1 VCALIK
7 QSSLDALLDVSDIV
21 EVVSGYTSLRKRGAT
36 HSGLCP
42 FHQEKTPSFTVS
54 ADKGLYYCFGCGEGG
69 NVFTFLEHIESLSFV
84 EAAEQLAQRFA
95 VVLEYEDGGG
105 ADLQAR
111 GGEKRLLDLLEKTAT
126 FYQRFLWESK
136 DGARAQEYLESRGLR
151 RDVCGLFRVG
161 LAPAGWHGLYGKARE
176 QGFTEQEL
184 EAAGLMVR
192 GPGKTYDRFRARL
205 MFPLVDHRGRVVGFG
220 GRSLGDESPKY
231 LNSSEGPVYRKGRLL
246 YGLFQARKAI
256 AEADEVLVVE
266 GYTDVLGL
274 SQADVHNAVA
284 SMGTAL
290 TDGQLDLLARFT
302 RNVSFMFDAD
312 RAGAEAAVR
321 SGDLARRHGFHPM
334 VVALPA
340 GSDPADVATSGG
352 AEAVARL
359 TRNKLSLLG
368 YELRR
373 ALDSGDVATVEGRV
387 RAFDVVREILSRAG
401 SPKEREEEMRVVADR
416 LRLTSDSIELL
427 LRTPATTPGS
437 STGRVGRRMPFGSAG
452 AGPAR
457 WSQGDVPTAYRER
470 LRSPEATVER
480 EFLVAAFSHP
490 EAAVPLLEGI
500 TPEHFVDPLHRD
512 VFLGLHRMLTSPDP
526 AREVTSLAG
535 IDTDM
540 GRFFVRLAVEADS
553 VLYSAAVLGER
564 HLRLQEQFLA
574 REGADLRRS
583 LEEDSVEVDTEQRL
597 LRLEQLLHQVRA
609 AAAGLE
615 EE

>member
-1 VCALIK
+1 MCPRIK
-7 QSSLDALLDVSDIV
+7 QSSLDALIDVSDIV

-42 FHQEKTPSFTVS
+42 FHQEKTPSFTIS
-54 ADKGLYYCFGCGEGG
+54 ADKGLFYCFGCGEGG
-69 NVFTFLEHIESLSFV
+69 NVFTFLEHIENLSFV
-84 EAAEQLAQRFA
+84 EAAEQLANRFA

-105 ADLQAR
+105 ADPQAR
-111 GGEKRLLDLLEKTAT
+111 GGEKRLLDLLEKTAA

-136 DGARAQEYLESRGLR
+136 EGARAQEYLEGRGLR
-151 RDVCGLFRVG
+151 RDVCELFRVG
-161 LAPAGWHGLYGKARE
+161 LAPAGWRGLFGKARE

-192 GPGKTYDRFRARL
+192 QPGKTYDRFRARL

-220 GRSLGDESPKY
+220 GRSLGDDPPKY
-231 LNSSEGPVYRKGRLL
+231 LNSSEGPVYSKSRLL

-274 SQADVHNAVA
+274 SQADVHHVVA
-284 SMGTAL
+284 SMGTSL
-290 TDGQLDLLARFT
+290 TDGQLDLLTRFT
-302 RNVSFMFDAD
+302 RNVTFMFDAD

-321 SGDLARRHGFHPM
+321 SGDLARRHGLHPM
-334 VVALPA
+334 VVELPP

-352 AEAVARL
+352 AEAVERL
-359 TRNKLSLLG
+359 TRGKLSLLG

-373 ALDSGDVATVEGRV
+373 ALDTSDVATVEGRV
-387 RAFDVVREILSRAG
+387 RAFDVVREILSRAV

-416 LRLTSDSIELL
+416 LRLTSDSMELL
-427 LRTPATTPGS
+427 LRTPAASGS
-437 STGRVGRRMPFGSAG
+437 LTGRVGRRMFGRSAG
-452 AGPAR
+452 ARPTQ
-457 WSQGDVPTAYRER
+457 WPQGDVPPAYQER

-490 EAAVPLLEGI
+490 EAAVPLLDGI
-500 TPEHFVDPLHRD
+500 TPEHFVDPLHRE
-512 VFLGLHRMLTSPDP
+512 VFLGLHRVLTAPDP

-535 IDTDM
+535 VDTDM

-553 VLYSAAVLGER
+553 ALYSAAVLGER

-574 REGADLRRS
+574 REVAGLRRS
-583 LEEDSVEVDTEQRL
+583 LGEDTVEVDTEQRL

-609 AAAGLE
+609 AATGLE

>member
-1 VCALIK
+1 MCALIK

-54 ADKGLYYCFGCGEGG
+54 ADKGLFYCFGCGEGG

-105 ADLQAR
+105 ADRQAR
-111 GGEKRLLDLLEKTAT
+111 GSEKRLLDLLEKTAT

-136 DGARAQEYLESRGLR
+136 EGTRTQEYLESRGLR
-151 RDVCGLFRVG
+151 RDVCEVFRVG
-161 LAPAGWHGLYGKARE
+161 LAPTGWRGLYGKARE
-176 QGFTEQEL
+176 QGFTDQEL

-192 GPGKTYDRFRARL
+192 RPGKTYDRFRARL

-220 GRSLGDESPKY
+220 GRSLGDETPKY
-231 LNSSEGPVYRKGRLL
+231 LNSSDGPVYRKGRLL

-274 SQADVHNAVA
+274 SQAEVHNAVA

-290 TDGQLDLLARFT
+290 TDGQLDLLTRFT
-302 RNVSFMFDAD
+302 RNVTFMFDAD

-321 SGDLARRHGFHPM
+321 SGDLARRHGLHPM
-334 VVALPA
+334 VVALPP

-359 TRNKLSLLG
+359 TRGRLSLLG

-373 ALDSGDVATVEGRV
+373 ALDGTDVATVEGRV
-387 RAFDVVREILSRAG
+387 RAFDVVREILSRAA

-416 LRLTSDSIELL
+416 LRLTPDNIELL
-427 LRTPATTPGS
+427 LRTPVTTSGS
-437 STGRVGRRMPFGSAG
+437 SAGRVGGRMPGESAG
-452 AGPAR
+452 ARPAR

-490 EAAVPLLEGI
+490 EAAVLLLDGI
-500 TPEHFVDPLHRD
+500 TPEHFVDPLHRE
-512 VFLGLHRMLTSPDP
+512 VFLGLHRVLTASDP
-526 AREVTSLAG
+526 TREVTSLAG
-535 IDTDM
+535 ADTDM

-553 VLYSAAVLGER
+553 ALYSAAVLGER

-574 REGADLRRS
+574 REVTDLRRA
-583 LEEDSVEVDTEQRL
+583 LEEDSVEEDTEQRL

-609 AAAGLE
+609 AATGLE

>member
-1 VCALIK
+1 MCALIK

-54 ADKGLYYCFGCGEGG
+54 ADKGLFYCFGCGEGG

-95 VVLEYEDGGG
+95 VELEYEDGGG
-105 ADLQAR
+105 ADRQAR

-126 FYQRFLWESK
+126 FYQRFLWESME
-136 DGARAQEYLESRGLR
+136 GARTQEYLESRGLR
-151 RDVCGLFRVG
+151 RDVCEAFRVG
-161 LAPAGWHGLYGKARE
+161 LAPAGWRGLYAKARE

-184 EAAGLMVR
+184 EATGLVVR
-192 GPGKTYDRFRARL
+192 RPGKTYDRFRARL

-231 LNSSEGPVYRKGRLL
+231 LNSSDGPVYRKGRLL

-274 SQADVHNAVA
+274 SQAEVHNAVA

-290 TDGQLDLLARFT
+290 TDGQLDLLTRFT
-302 RNVSFMFDAD
+302 RNVTFMFDAD

-321 SGDLARRHGFHPM
+321 SGDLARRHGLHPM
-334 VVALPA
+334 VVALPT

-359 TRNKLSLLG
+359 THDKLSLLG

-373 ALDSGDVATVEGRV
+373 ALDGSDVATVDGRV
-387 RAFDVVREILSRAG
+387 RAFDVVREILSRAA

-416 LRLTSDSIELL
+416 LRLTSDNIELL
-427 LRTPATTPGS
+427 LRTPSASGS
-437 STGRVGRRMPFGSAG
+437 SAGRGGGDMPGGSAG
-452 AGPAR
+452 AGPTR
-457 WSQGDVPTAYRER
+457 WPQGDVLAAYRER

-490 EAAVPLLEGI
+490 EAALPLLDGI
-500 TPEHFVDPLHRD
+500 TPEHFVDPLHRE
-512 VFLGLHRMLTSPDP
+512 VFRGLHRVLTASDP
-526 AREVTSLAG
+526 AREVISLAG
-535 IDTDM
+535 ADTDM

-553 VLYSAAVLGER
+553 ALYSTAVLGER

-574 REGADLRRS
+574 REVTELRRS
-583 LEEDSVEVDTEQRL
+583 LEQDGVESDAEQRL

-609 AAAGLE
+609 AATGLE

>member
-36 HSGLCP
+36 HTGLCP

-54 ADKGLYYCFGCGEGG
+54 ADKGLFYCFGCGEGG

-95 VVLEYEDGGG
+95 VPLEYEDGGG
-105 ADLQAR
+105 GDRQVR

-136 DGARAQEYLESRGLR
+136 EGARAQEYLESRGLR
-151 RDVCGLFRVG
+151 RDVCEVFRVG
-161 LAPAGWHGLYGKARE
+161 LAPVGWRGLYGKARE
-176 QGFTEQEL
+176 HGFTDQEL
-184 EAAGLMVR
+184 EAAGLVVR
-192 GPGKTYDRFRARL
+192 QPGKTYDRFRARL

-231 LNSSEGPVYRKGRLL
+231 LNSSEGPVYSKGRLL

-274 SQADVHNAVA
+274 TQAEVHNAVA

-290 TDGQLDLLARFT
+290 TDGQLDLLTRFT
-302 RNVSFMFDAD
+302 RNVTFMFDAD
-312 RAGAEAAVR
+312 RAGAEAAAR
-321 SGDLARRHGFHPM
+321 SGELARRHGLHPM
-334 VVALPA
+334 VVVLPA
-340 GSDPADVATSGG
+340 GSDPADAAISGG
-352 AEAVARL
+352 AEAIARL
-359 TRNKLSLLG
+359 TRAKLSFLG
-368 YELRR
+368 YELKR
-373 ALDSGDVATVEGRV
+373 ALDRGDVTTAEGRV
-387 RAFDVVREILSRAG
+387 RAFDVVREILSRAT
-401 SPKEREEEMRVVADR
+401 SLKEREEEMRVVADR
-416 LRLTSDSIELL
+416 LRLTSDSIEMLM
-427 LRTPATTPGS
+427 RTPPTSGAS
-437 STGRVGRRMPFGSAG
+437 AGRVEGRVPSGSAR
-452 AGPAR
+452 AGSDRRA
-457 WSQGDVPTAYRER
+457 QGDVLAAHRER
-470 LRSPEATVER
+470 LRSPEAAVER

-490 EAAVPLLEGI
+490 EAALPLLEGI

-512 VFLGLHRMLTSPDP
+512 VFRGLHRVLTAPDP

-535 IDTDM
+535 VDDDM

-553 VLYSAAVLGER
+553 ALYSAAVLGER

-574 REGADLRRS
+574 REVASLRRS
-583 LEEDSVEVDTEQRL
+583 LEEEGVEVDTEQRL

-609 AAAGLE
+609 AATGLE

>member
-1 VCALIK
+1 MCARIK

-69 NVFTFLEHIESLSFV
+69 NVFTFLERMESLSFV

-95 VVLEYEDGGG
+95 VALEYEEGGG
-105 ADLQAR
+105 ADRQAR
-111 GGEKRLLDLLEKTAT
+111 GSEKRLLDLLEKTAA
-126 FYQRFLWESK
+126 FYQRYLWESR
-136 DGARAQEYLESRGLR
+136 DGVRAQEYLESRGLR
-151 RDVCGLFRVG
+151 REVCERFRVG
-161 LAPAGWHGLYGKARE
+161 LAPAGWHGLYAKARE

-184 EAAGLMVR
+184 DAAGLLVR
-192 GPGKTYDRFRARL
+192 RPGKAYDRFRARL
-205 MFPLVDHRGRVVGFG
+205 MFPLADHRGRVVGFG
-220 GRSLGDESPKY
+220 GRSLGDEAPKY

-256 AEADEVLVVE
+256 AEADQVLVVE

-274 SQADVHNAVA
+274 SQAGVHNAVA

-290 TDGQLDLLARFT
+290 TDGQLDLLTRFT
-302 RNVSFMFDAD
+302 HNVTFMFDAD
-312 RAGAEAAVR
+312 RAGAEAAIR
-321 SGDLARRHGFHPM
+321 SGDLARRHGLRPM
-334 VVALPA
+334 VVALPPE
-340 GSDPADVATSGG
+340 SDPADVATSGG

-359 TRNKLSLLG
+359 TRGRLSLLG

-373 ALDSGDVATVEGRV
+373 ALDSSDLTTVDGRV
-387 RAFDVVREILSRAG
+387 RAFDVVREVLSRAG

-416 LRLTSDSIELL
+416 LRLTSDNIELL
-427 LRTPATTPGS
+427 LRTPVAAPPS
-437 STGRVGRRMPFGSAG
+437 SAG
-452 AGPAR
+452 ASGRHMPAGSSGAR
-457 WSQGDVPTAYRER
+457 PTAPSQGDVPTAYRER
-470 LRSPEATVER
+470 LRSPEAAVER

-490 EAAVPLLEGI
+490 EAAVPLLEGV
-500 TPEHFVDPLHRD
+500 TPEHFVDLLHRE
-512 VFLGLHRMLTSPDP
+512 VFVDLHRVLTAADP
-526 AREVTSLAG
+526 SREVASLAVA
-535 IDTDM
+535 DTES

-553 VLYSAAVLGER
+553 ALYSVALLTER

-574 REGADLRRS
+574 REVAHLRRS
-583 LEEDSVEVDTEQRL
+583 LDEEGGEGDTEQRL
-597 LRLEQLLHQVRA
+597 LRLEQLLHQVRMA
-609 AAAGLE
+609 ATGLE